1 MVTLE
6 IVTKTQCPVHLA
18 LTTLT
23 SAAEATAQNHRTLA
37 NEREAG
43 ASADST
49 SGADSCART
58 PRHPR
63 PPIGPPLRLA
73 NQAVTS
79 RSGVAMERSGERRA
93 KASR

>member
-79 RSGVAMERSGERRA
+79 RSGVAM
-93 KASR
+93 